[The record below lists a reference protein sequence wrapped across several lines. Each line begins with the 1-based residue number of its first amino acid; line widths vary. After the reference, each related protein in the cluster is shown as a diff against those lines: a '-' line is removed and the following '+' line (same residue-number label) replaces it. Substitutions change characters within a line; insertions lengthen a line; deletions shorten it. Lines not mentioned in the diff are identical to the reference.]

1 MLILMVIFGFLG
13 FLNNV
18 KEETPHM
25 KSFVSFLLEE
35 ENETCYG
42 RFCDALQQAETGGEK
57 QKFIRTKHAPKGGSS
72 AFGPM
77 QITGTTLIDMVER
90 HPENFPDKKYA
101 QSLID
106 QSKLFLKYGKEKDKP
121 GYDPKYDY
129 GGAGDPALHDPKKY
143 RQVGMG
149 VVKGMAQDI
158 FKGVPDDLSK
168 EQVEKL
174 VKRYRGA
181 SREQDPRYYREF
193 DKVYYGQK

>member
-1 MLILMVIFGFLG
+1 MLIFGFLG

-18 KEETPHM
+18 KEESPHM
-25 KSFVSFLLEE
+25 QSFVSFLLEE
-35 ENETCYG
+35 ENKTCYG

-57 QKFIRTKHAPKGGSS
+57 QKFIRTKHAPKSGSS

-77 QITGTTLIDMVER
+77 QITGTTLQDMAKR
-90 HPENFPDKKYA
+90 HPENFPDQKYT

-158 FKGVPDDLSK
+158 FKGVPDNLSK
-168 EQVEKL
+168 EQTERL
-174 VKRYRGA
+174 VQRYRGA
-181 SREQDPRYYREF
+181 TRKQDPRYYAEF
-193 DKVYYGQK
+193 DKIYYGQK